1 MLATEIIDMK
11 ILITGGLGFIGTNF
25 VNSLLESKFYDFT
38 IVDSQVNSFGI
49 NKLAEDKTYN
59 FDIIETDRLSDL
71 SRDCTHIVHLAGLG
85 SVPRSIENPNDTFRS
100 NVLGTQSVLE
110 CARKNNIKVIFASSS
125 SVFGNQGNHVRNEK
139 SERNPISPYGY
150 SKYIDELLINSYFET
165 FGVKSYILRF
175 FNVFGPFQTV
185 KNEYAAVIPKI
196 LEAVK
201 KDEVFEIHGDGEQS
215 RDFTYVGDVVS
226 IIREILKD
234 SDTGTNI
241 LNLAWGRKTTLNQ
254 IIEIIQVDLGL
265 NLKYINTKSR
275 NGDIKNS
282 QNDGIK
288 ISDLYPLIKPTDF
301 KKAIKFTSDWYL
313 NQKL

>member
-1 MLATEIIDMK
+1 M
-11 ILITGGLGFIGTNF
+11 
-25 VNSLLESKFYDFT
+25 
-38 IVDSQVNSFGI
+38 
-49 NKLAEDKTYN
+49 
-59 FDIIETDRLSDL
+59 
-71 SRDCTHIVHLAGLG
+71 
-85 SVPRSIENPNDTFRS
+85 
-100 NVLGTQSVLE
+100 
-110 CARKNNIKVIFASSS
+110 
-125 SVFGNQGNHVRNEK
+125 
-139 SERNPISPYGY
+139 
-150 SKYIDELLINSYFET
+150 
-165 FGVKSYILRF
+165 
-175 FNVFGPFQTV
+175 
-185 KNEYAAVIPKI
+185 
-196 LEAVK
+196 
-201 KDEVFEIHGDGEQS
+201 
-215 RDFTYVGDVVS
+215 VS

-301 KKAIKFTSDWYL
+301 KKAIKLTSDWYL